1 MVAVG
6 LTLAGCGDDEPEDPF
21 AATTTAPIL
30 LGEDAVSTTTT
41 ATTTPPTAPPLGADP
56 FAVPATADAITETYV
71 EAVLNE
77 LSRLDG
83 DALRMAFTEGLV
95 TQEALAILEEVF
107 AAEYFQLQ
115 VDSLVA
121 DANAGFPGIAANP
134 GDRLYNVEELLVA
147 RTDCVAAVV
156 NTDFSEVVV
165 SAPPPRQLHVELLRG
180 ESRLDDLNPTVWQIG
195 RSVVVTPEMS
205 DHVPCG

>member
-6 LTLAGCGDDEPEDPF
+6 LTLAACGDDEPEDPF

-56 FAVPATADAITETYV
+56 FAVPATTDAITETYV

-83 DALRMAFTEGLV
+83 DALRVTFAEGLV
-95 TQEALAILEEVF
+95 TMEALTILENVYTPD
-107 AAEYFQLQ
+107 EYQIQ
-115 VDSLVA
+115 VNILVE
-121 DANAGFPGIAANP
+121 DANAGLRLQVGPGRPDRHGCVEPAARSSAIADQ
-134 GDRLYNVEELLVA
+134 G
-147 RTDCVAAVV
+147 
-156 NTDFSEVVV
+156 V
-165 SAPPPRQLHVELLRG
+165 SAARAR
-180 ESRLDDLNPTVWQIG
+180 
-195 RSVVVTPEMS
+195 VTIAL
-205 DHVPCG
+205 